1 MEIGKHLSKGIWGLA
16 DKALPVFYGI
26 GYVLL
31 VIRVLPEEEFG
42 NFVLIQEIFLIVSGL
57 ATAFALQPLVKF
69 CSEAEADDRS
79 NISAS
84 LLFNGA
90 FTVAASLPF
99 LAGAETL
106 SRLLN
111 SPSLAPLMV
120 FVPAMLA
127 ASFLRNFTLAL
138 LQAKFRIQEVF
149 WTDAAHFLGAPF
161 LTWVVSRMHLFSTA
175 RDLILINI
183 VSLSASSVLGW
194 ILSRG
199 LISVTLRP
207 GRAVMERMWEYGKY
221 SVGGIISYLGYT
233 KADTFIVS
241 MVGGPIQVA
250 VYNSAK
256 VFVRVYEM
264 VAQVVQLFLLPA
276 TSRLSSKGEW
286 PSLKALVEKSILFF
300 TIAMAPVFILFLF
313 LPSVWLTILY
323 QGKYAG
329 AIPLL
334 QIFSFLSFIV
344 PLMSIESNVLMGIGE
359 VRANFVVGLQMLCLA
374 IASYAIM
381 IPLWGTPGAALAYL
395 LTTCVVA
402 WLFVVRANKFVPISF
417 GGVFRRQRDLRHF
430 IQSRIGLK

>member
-16 DKALPVFYGI
+16 DKALPVVYGV

-99 LAGAETL
+99 LTGGATL

-175 RDLILINI
+175 RDLILINL
-183 VSLSASSVLGW
+183 VSLSASSILGW
-194 ILSRG
+194 VLSRG

-241 MVGGPIQVA
+241 IVGGPIQVA

-264 VAQVVQLFLLPA
+264 VNQVIQMFLLPA

-286 PSLKALVEKSILFF
+286 SSLRSLVEKSILFSTVGMLPIF
-300 TIAMAPVFILFLF
+300 LLFLVF
-313 LPSVWLTILY
+313 PSVWLTILY
-323 QGKYAG
+323 QGKYSE

-334 QIFSFLSFIV
+334 QIFSLLSFVV
-344 PLMSIESNVLMGIGE
+344 PLLSIESNVLMGLGE
-359 VRANFVVGLQMLCLA
+359 VRANFIVGLEMLGLA
-374 IASYAIM
+374 LLSYAIC
-381 IPLWGTPGAALAYL
+381 IPWIGTPGAAIGYL
-395 LTTCVVA
+395 LTTCLVA
-402 WLFVVRANKFVPISF
+402 LILVVRTNRFVPITAR
-417 GGVFRRQRDLRHF
+417 GVLKKSRDIRMF
-430 IQSRIGLK
+430 VQSRLL